1 MSATA
6 TPNLFK
12 TLFYGTAFAVGNMG
26 IGYWLFGRDLDT
38 SIVQKRIENATCRPY
53 LNDYLTSLGFGKEF
67 DSIRDPMI
75 YRRVVFYHDCL
86 GKELERY
93 GYKYGY
99 PKEAAAKALKTFEQ
113 EMAELEK
120 K

>member
-1 MSATA
+1 MAATA
-6 TPNLFK
+6 NPNLFK

-38 SIVQKRIENATCRPY
+38 LIVQKRIENATCRPY
-53 LNDYLTSLGFGKEF
+53 LNDYLTSLGFGKQF
-67 DSIRDPMI
+67 DGIHDPMI
-75 YRRVVFYHDCL
+75 YRRAVIYHDCL
-86 GKELERY
+86 GKHLERY

-99 PKEAAAKALKTFEQ
+99 PKEAAASALKRFGE